1 MKTLTNL
8 QRLGISFLILQIYA
22 YDSSVDKGGL
32 LDFKRD
38 NNSKFINVYYR
49 CYNNKRYVFTVQ
61 ANENIDDEIE
71 YRVKFDNE
79 NKMFRIIDID
89 DVKGWNA

>member
-8 QRLGISFLILQIYA
+8 QRLGISFLILQIYTHEP
-22 YDSSVDKGGL
+22 SVDKGGL

-38 NNSKFINVYYR
+38 TNSKFINVYYR

-61 ANENIDDEIE
+61 MDENIDDEIE
-71 YRVKFDNE
+71 YRVKFDKE
-79 NKMFRIIDID
+79 NTIFRIIDMD